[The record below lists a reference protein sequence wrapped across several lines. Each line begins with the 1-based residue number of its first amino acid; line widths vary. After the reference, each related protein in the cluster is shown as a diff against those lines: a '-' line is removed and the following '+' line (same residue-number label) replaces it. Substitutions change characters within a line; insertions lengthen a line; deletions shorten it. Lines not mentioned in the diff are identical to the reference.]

1 MFSNVKKYNINHI
14 HNRTKCGIHSS
25 TTFNWK
31 GGMNEEN
38 QWKIGKKCISMIFLK
53 INVFLILEYKC
64 K

>member
-38 QWKIGKKCISMIFLK
+38 QWKIGKKMYFYDIFKNKCIFDLGI
-53 INVFLILEYKC
+53 
-64 K
+64 